1 MTAKEIKTE
10 IQKSMDKVPE
20 SVLKEVLEYHPRCPE
35 FATQDA
41 TKTLK
46 I

>member
-20 SVLKEVLEYHPRCPE
+20 SVLKEVLEYHPPHAVLSLQLR
-35 FATQDA
+35 TQ
-41 TKTLK
+41 LK
-46 I
+46 L